1 MTMNTLK
8 NILTLAGKELRSLLG
23 DPILIIL
30 TLYMYTGVV
39 IAMSQ
44 SNTDLKHAAVAVI
57 DEDHST
63 LSYRIRDAILPP
75 YFQPPVEIARDS
87 ADSHMDK
94 GDYTF
99 IIDIPPNYERDILQ
113 NRSPQAQL
121 TIDATRMSQGGV
133 GAAYLSQIHNREI
146 NRFLGRPDDAS
157 FLPIRP
163 VLRTH
168 YNPNSENAYQMPV
181 AALGTATMLLFLLL
195 IGAAVIREREHGT
208 LEHLLV
214 MPVTPPE
221 IMLAKILAN
230 GVFILT
236 TSTASLWFV
245 VHITLGIPINGSIPL
260 YIAGS
265 AGYPFSTASP
275 QLMTAHIPPPL
286 QMRIL
291 LRHAIRL
298 IPAHSLLH
306 ITVPTIQRRLQPGGS
321 RLKIGLRVLRR
332 SHAVIITIHLITRR
346 HHTLSQKNSNTQNG
360 HRKLNRSTRSARTD
374 PPQEHA
380 SAEISR
386 PLSRTMHRSAILSSS
401 HKALELVKSSPSR
414 TVHLTCQRLRGII
427 QIPHQNTEIFRL
439 RLRPLSQINQRVALH
454 RELHN
459 NPLFLGLLN
468 SSPATFA

>member
-1 MTMNTLK
+1 MNTLK

-146 NRFLGRPDDAS
+146 NRFLGRLDDAS
-157 FLPIRP
+157 LLPIRP

-181 AALGTATMLLFLLL
+181 AALGTASLLLFLLL

-230 GVFILT
+230 GIFILT
-236 TSTASLWFV
+236 TSTASLWFI

-265 AGYPFSTASP
+265 AVYLFSIASLAIMLATLTPTMQQYSLLMLPVFIIMNLFSGAVTSRVNMPDFTRLISEYWPHTQYTIFNQSLIFRGAGLDTLWP
-275 QLMTAHIPPPL
+275 QLLAMGVVGA
-286 QMRIL
+286 
-291 LRHAIRL
+291 
-298 IPAHSLLH
+298 
-306 ITVPTIQRRLQPGGS
+306 
-321 RLKIGLRVLRR
+321 
-332 SHAVIITIHLITRR
+332 
-346 HHTLSQKNSNTQNG
+346 
-360 HRKLNRSTRSARTD
+360 
-374 PPQEHA
+374 
-380 SAEISR
+380 
-386 PLSRTMHRSAILSSS
+386 
-401 HKALELVKSSPSR
+401 
-414 TVHLTCQRLRGII
+414 
-427 QIPHQNTEIFRL
+427 
-439 RLRPLSQINQRVALH
+439 
-454 RELHN
+454 
-459 NPLFLGLLN
+459 LFLGYALLRFRKMLEQQN
-468 SSPATFA
+468 

>member
-1 MTMNTLK
+1 MNTLK

-75 YFQPPVEIARDS
+75 YFQPPVEITRDS

-133 GAAYLSQIHNREI
+133 GAAYLSQIHNREV

-230 GVFILT
+230 GIFILT
-236 TSTASLWFV
+236 TSTASLWFI

-265 AGYPFSTASP
+265 AVYLFSIASLAIMLATLTPTMQQYSLLMLPVFIIMNLFSGAVTSRVNMPDFTRIISEYWPHTQYTLFSQSLIFRGAGLDTLWP
-275 QLMTAHIPPPL
+275 QLLAMGVVGA
-286 QMRIL
+286 
-291 LRHAIRL
+291 
-298 IPAHSLLH
+298 
-306 ITVPTIQRRLQPGGS
+306 
-321 RLKIGLRVLRR
+321 
-332 SHAVIITIHLITRR
+332 
-346 HHTLSQKNSNTQNG
+346 
-360 HRKLNRSTRSARTD
+360 
-374 PPQEHA
+374 
-380 SAEISR
+380 
-386 PLSRTMHRSAILSSS
+386 
-401 HKALELVKSSPSR
+401 
-414 TVHLTCQRLRGII
+414 
-427 QIPHQNTEIFRL
+427 
-439 RLRPLSQINQRVALH
+439 
-454 RELHN
+454 
-459 NPLFLGLLN
+459 LFLGYALLRFRKMLEQQN
-468 SSPATFA
+468 

>member
-1 MTMNTLK
+1 MNTLK

-75 YFQPPVEIARDS
+75 YFQPPVEITRDS

-133 GAAYLSQIHNREI
+133 GAAYLSQIHNREV

-157 FLPIRP
+157 LLPIRP

-181 AALGTATMLLFLLL
+181 TALGNAILLL
-195 IGAAVIREREHGT
+195 LLLLVGAAVIREREHGT
-208 LEHLLV
+208 IEHLLV
-214 MPVTPPE
+214 MPVTASE

-230 GVFILT
+230 GLVILIA
-236 TSTASLWFV
+236 STGSLLAV
-245 VHITLGIPINGSIPL
+245 VHGLIGVPINGTLTDYLLGTATYLFSIASLAIMIATLTPSLQQYSLLMLPL
-260 YIAGS
+260 FIIMNL
-265 AGYPFSTASP
+265 FSGATTSRSNMPELARAISEYWPSTQYAIYNQSIIFRGADLHELWP
-275 QLMTAHIPPPL
+275 QLLNMGAT
-286 QMRIL
+286 
-291 LRHAIRL
+291 
-298 IPAHSLLH
+298 
-306 ITVPTIQRRLQPGGS
+306 
-321 RLKIGLRVLRR
+321 GL
-332 SHAVIITIHLITRR
+332 
-346 HHTLSQKNSNTQNG
+346 
-360 HRKLNRSTRSARTD
+360 
-374 PPQEHA
+374 
-380 SAEISR
+380 
-386 PLSRTMHRSAILSSS
+386 
-401 HKALELVKSSPSR
+401 
-414 TVHLTCQRLRGII
+414 
-427 QIPHQNTEIFRL
+427 
-439 RLRPLSQINQRVALH
+439 
-454 RELHN
+454 
-459 NPLFLGLLN
+459 LFLGLALVRFRKMLE
-468 SSPATFA
+468 TQG